1 MAKESAKTGTI
12 IRLSEP
18 LNGSN
23 ELSLDF
29 SRINGYTLI
38 KAGKDARKE
47 EPTLVMLQFSQYYL
61 AAIASA
67 AAGVKI
73 DSRTP
78 INVFL
83 SMPIDEYKIWEKVIN
98 DEIKRENKALENITK
113 K

>member
-1 MAKESAKTGTI
+1 MAKDVTKPNNDTVI
-12 IRLSEP
+12 KLLEP

-73 DSRTP
+73 DDILGMGAKDFTAVTLAVQ
-78 INVFL
+78 NFL
-83 SMPIDEYKIWEKVIN
+83 LQQDQ
-98 DEIKRENKALENITK
+98 
-113 K
+113 

>member
-1 MAKESAKTGTI
+1 MAKESTKNNSNI
-12 IRLSEP
+12 IHLSEP
-18 LNGSN
+18 INGSN

-73 DSRTP
+73 DDILGLGARDFTLVTLAVQ
-78 INVFL
+78 NFL
-83 SMPIDEYKIWEKVIN
+83 LQSDQ
-98 DEIKRENKALENITK
+98 
-113 K
+113 

>member
-23 ELSLDF
+23 EISLDF

-73 DSRTP
+73 DDILGMGAKDFTAVT
-78 INVFL
+78 IAVQNFL
-83 SMPIDEYKIWEKVIN
+83 LMSDQ
-98 DEIKRENKALENITK
+98 
-113 K
+113 

>member
-1 MAKESAKTGTI
+1 MAKESAKTGTTV

-67 AAGVKI
+67 AANVKI
-73 DSRTP
+73 DDILGMGAKDFTAVT
-78 INVFL
+78 IAVQNFL
-83 SMPIDEYKIWEKVIN
+83 LMSDQ
-98 DEIKRENKALENITK
+98 
-113 K
+113 

>member
-29 SRINGYTLI
+29 RINGYTLI

-67 AAGVKI
+67 AANVKI
-73 DSRTP
+73 DDILGMGAKDFTAVT
-78 INVFL
+78 IAVQNFL
-83 SMPIDEYKIWEKVIN
+83 LMSDQ
-98 DEIKRENKALENITK
+98 
-113 K
+113 

>member
-1 MAKESAKTGTI
+1 MAKESMKTSNDTVI
-12 IRLSEP
+12 KLLEP
-18 LNGSN
+18 VNGSN
-23 ELSLDF
+23 ELTLDF

-73 DSRTP
+73 DDILGMGAKDFTAVTLAVQ
-78 INVFL
+78 NFL
-83 SMPIDEYKIWEKVIN
+83 LQSDQ
-98 DEIKRENKALENITK
+98 
-113 K
+113 

>member
-1 MAKESAKTGTI
+1 MANESAKNGTI

-73 DSRTP
+73 DDILGMGAKDFTAVT
-78 INVFL
+78 IAVQNFL
-83 SMPIDEYKIWEKVIN
+83 LMSDQ
-98 DEIKRENKALENITK
+98 
-113 K
+113 

>member
-67 AAGVKI
+67 AANVKI
-73 DSRTP
+73 DDILGMGAKDFTAVT
-78 INVFL
+78 IAVQNFL
-83 SMPIDEYKIWEKVIN
+83 LMSDQ
-98 DEIKRENKALENITK
+98 
-113 K
+113 

>member
-73 DSRTP
+73 DDILGMGAKDFTVVT
-78 INVFL
+78 IAVQNFL
-83 SMPIDEYKIWEKVIN
+83 LMSDQ
-98 DEIKRENKALENITK
+98 
-113 K
+113 

>member
-73 DSRTP
+73 DDILGMGAKDFTAVT
-78 INVFL
+78 IAVQNFL
-83 SMPIDEYKIWEKVIN
+83 LQSDQ
-98 DEIKRENKALENITK
+98 
-113 K
+113 

>member
-73 DSRTP
+73 DDILGMGAKDFTAVT
-78 INVFL
+78 IAVQNFL
-83 SMPIDEYKIWEKVIN
+83 LMSDQ
-98 DEIKRENKALENITK
+98 
-113 K
+113 

>member
-61 AAIASA
+61 AAIALA

-73 DSRTP
+73 DDILGMGAKDFTAVT
-78 INVFL
+78 IAVQNFL
-83 SMPIDEYKIWEKVIN
+83 LMSDQ
-98 DEIKRENKALENITK
+98 
-113 K
+113 

>member
-12 IRLSEP
+12 IHLVEP

-73 DSRTP
+73 DDILGMGAKDFTAVTLAVQ
-78 INVFL
+78 NFL
-83 SMPIDEYKIWEKVIN
+83 LQSDQ
-98 DEIKRENKALENITK
+98 
-113 K
+113 

>member
-1 MAKESAKTGTI
+1 MAKESVKTGTI
-12 IRLSEP
+12 IHLMEP

-73 DSRTP
+73 DDILGMGAKDFTAVTLAVQ
-78 INVFL
+78 NFL
-83 SMPIDEYKIWEKVIN
+83 LQSDQ
-98 DEIKRENKALENITK
+98 
-113 K
+113 

>member
-12 IRLSEP
+12 IHLVEP

-73 DSRTP
+73 DDILGMGAKDFTAVT
-78 INVFL
+78 IAVQNFL
-83 SMPIDEYKIWEKVIN
+83 LMSDQ
-98 DEIKRENKALENITK
+98 
-113 K
+113 

>member
-1 MAKESAKTGTI
+1 MAKESAKNGTI

-23 ELSLDF
+23 EISLDF

-73 DSRTP
+73 DDILGMGAKDFTAVT
-78 INVFL
+78 IAVQNFL
-83 SMPIDEYKIWEKVIN
+83 LMSDQ
-98 DEIKRENKALENITK
+98 
-113 K
+113 

>member
-1 MAKESAKTGTI
+1 MAKESAKNGTI

-73 DSRTP
+73 DDILGMGAKDFTAVT
-78 INVFL
+78 IAVQNFL
-83 SMPIDEYKIWEKVIN
+83 LMSDQ
-98 DEIKRENKALENITK
+98 
-113 K
+113 

>member
-23 ELSLDF
+23 EISLDF

-61 AAIASA
+61 AASASA

-73 DSRTP
+73 DDILGMGAKDFTAVT
-78 INVFL
+78 IAVQNFL
-83 SMPIDEYKIWEKVIN
+83 LMSDQ
-98 DEIKRENKALENITK
+98 
-113 K
+113 

>member
-1 MAKESAKTGTI
+1 MAKESVKTGTI

-73 DSRTP
+73 DDILGMGAKDFTAVT
-78 INVFL
+78 IAVQNFL
-83 SMPIDEYKIWEKVIN
+83 LMSDQ
-98 DEIKRENKALENITK
+98 
-113 K
+113 